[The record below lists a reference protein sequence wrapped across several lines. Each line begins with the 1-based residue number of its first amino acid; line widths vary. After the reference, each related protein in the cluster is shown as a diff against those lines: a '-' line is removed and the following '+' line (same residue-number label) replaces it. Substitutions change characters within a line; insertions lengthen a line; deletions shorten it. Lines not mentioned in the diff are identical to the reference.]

1 MFYFYQL
8 FTNCF
13 AIDSK
18 RKSRPR
24 VIVRRAQ
31 TQNTGKPKNNPTPTA
46 KAQPQSTYRTSFSN
60 PGLGPRSRSE
70 HDLLKIDEKFD
81 SGRLTKPKS
90 MDKLNFPW
98 NEKNNF
104 EVIKNIPI
112 RQPPKQPSKHISRRK
127 TSHQIREFEASKP
140 KNKFERKIEKMDLA
154 ITEAIELENRKANMS
169 LYKPPSLKA
178 RSKSVDALLVDQELR
193 DLIEEKQKSDKIVST
208 HKRKTYKPVFN
219 KAKSKHLLSPRLPG
233 IQGIQNNQSN
243 IMSKPTD
250 LYQSFSVFSASA
262 NTNGSFNQ
270 DYGSGFQRLLTNHY
284 KDKTKSLSDLLE
296 TEENIESQIN
306 QRKSHNFYQ
315 KYKGRFTNKDSKLL
329 AKIHKKIKKIF

>member
-1 MFYFYQL
+1 
-8 FTNCF
+8 
-13 AIDSK
+13 
-18 RKSRPR
+18 
-24 VIVRRAQ
+24 
-31 TQNTGKPKNNPTPTA
+31 
-46 KAQPQSTYRTSFSN
+46 
-60 PGLGPRSRSE
+60 
-70 HDLLKIDEKFD
+70 
-81 SGRLTKPKS
+81 

-98 NEKNNF
+98 NERNNNF
-104 EVIKNIPI
+104 DVIKNVSV

-127 TSHQIREFEASKP
+127 TSYQTREFEASRP
-140 KNKFERKIEKMDLA
+140 KNKFERKIEKMDLM
-154 ITEAIELENRKANMS
+154 ITEAIEFENRKANMS

-193 DLIEEKQKSDKIVST
+193 DLIEEKRKSDKTIST
-208 HKRKTYKPVFN
+208 KRKTYKPVFN

-233 IQGIQNNQSN
+233 INNQGINYQNNQN
-243 IMSKPTD
+243 PTLSKPTD

-270 DYGSGFQRLLTNHY
+270 DYGSGFQRLLTNHH